1 MSSSKERADLQRRL
15 DGLEST
21 IMSMA
26 AHGLGVPDDL
36 AEELAQVQSRLSEM
50 GGAQE
55 AKAWTSW
62 LGTKIDEFVLLERL
76 SSGTYSH
83 VFRAR
88 NEGSGEECAFKIA
101 ATPAPIPLDKRD
113 YLVKQIIRSKGAK
126 LEFLEFSANDAL
138 EMEYKRLESDSSGA
152 FVKVSSSGFTPD
164 KHFYYRMPLLVGQ
177 SLKDLLVLQNDAILK
192 TGFEILQKLAG
203 VIEALS
209 RTDSAYHGN
218 LQPDNIF
225 ISKTDLVLLSPGVF
239 HTGST
244 TNMLFTTPAY
254 YPFFE
259 PNDLTAIGFVL
270 WELVCRQNPMA
281 PSERQERP
289 QIFTELI
296 RGLLAQAKIEDAGP
310 LQELLKFIAPRDLRK
325 DLSNEAEVLLMK
337 AIRIG
342 TDPEGFLTIT
352 DGFGSA
358 AEFAEA
364 LNIAEKQGMFR
375 RF

>member
-1 MSSSKERADLQRRL
+1 MSSSKERAELQKKL

-36 AEELAQVQSRLSEM
+36 AEELAQVRSQLSEM
-50 GGAQE
+50 GGTQQ

-62 LGTKIDEFVLLERL
+62 LGTKIEEFVLVERL
-76 SSGTYSH
+76 SSGTYCH

-101 ATPAPIPLDKRD
+101 ATPAPISLDERN

-126 LEFLEFSANDAL
+126 LEFLEFSPNDAL
-138 EMEYKRLESDSSGA
+138 EMEYQRLESDSSGV
-152 FVKVSSSGFTPD
+152 FVKVHSSGRTPD

-177 SLKDLLVLQNDAILK
+177 SLKDLLALQNDALMK

-209 RTDSAYHGN
+209 ESDSAYHGN

-239 HTGST
+239 HTGSSN
-244 TNMLFTTPAY
+244 NMLFTTPAY

-259 PNDLTAIGFVL
+259 PNDLIAIGFVL
-270 WELVCRQNPMA
+270 WELVCKQHPMA
-281 PSERQERP
+281 PSEHPERP
-289 QIFTELI
+289 QIFAELI
-296 RGLLAQAKIEDAGP
+296 RGLLAQAKKEDAGP
-310 LQELLKFIAPRDLRK
+310 LYELLKFVAPRDLRK

-342 TDPEGFLTIT
+342 TDPDGFLTIT
-352 DGFGSA
+352 NGFDSA

-364 LNIAEKQGMFR
+364 LNRADKQGMFR